1 MKRVTLEAI
10 AFSAIAISIVL
21 ISISSLSG
29 KWFSTCVPLST
40 ILIKAKEIENVY
52 GSQSINL
59 NSKLP
64 EEKIVKN
71 KLNEKL
77 EAYQHLIPT
86 DSKMSLNEK
95 EKIEILNTLSSS
107 SVCAS
112 KGFFKHCVYGNSF
125 FTLGSYTICLSH
137 AEQISDLSW
146 QERIAL
152 FSIFISLISASISLL
167 LIIIH
172 WSDWIQT
179 FPRIFTFFKCTIPL
193 LIFISGLTI
202 FIGLFSTI
210 VKALEFSD
218 DKTSFYNDLLKRV
231 FKDYARIGLV
241 NWHRMKG
248 IPEVEVW
255 GRNLISHMRYFG
267 LGSDFYMALTS
278 AVLLWLAC
286 AALLFRPNVFSPPY
300 DARYNG
306 KHC

>member
-95 EKIEILNTLSSS
+95 EVIKNVS
-107 SVCAS
+107 
-112 KGFFKHCVYGNSF
+112 N
-125 FTLGSYTICLSH
+125 
-137 AEQISDLSW
+137 
-146 QERIAL
+146 L
-152 FSIFISLISASISLL
+152 F
-167 LIIIH
+167 
-172 WSDWIQT
+172 
-179 FPRIFTFFKCTIPL
+179 
-193 LIFISGLTI
+193 
-202 FIGLFSTI
+202 
-210 VKALEFSD
+210 
-218 DKTSFYNDLLKRV
+218 
-231 FKDYARIGLV
+231 LV
-241 NWHRMKG
+241 
-248 IPEVEVW
+248 I
-255 GRNLISHMRYFG
+255 
-267 LGSDFYMALTS
+267 
-278 AVLLWLAC
+278 
-286 AALLFRPNVFSPPY
+286 
-300 DARYNG
+300 
-306 KHC
+306 